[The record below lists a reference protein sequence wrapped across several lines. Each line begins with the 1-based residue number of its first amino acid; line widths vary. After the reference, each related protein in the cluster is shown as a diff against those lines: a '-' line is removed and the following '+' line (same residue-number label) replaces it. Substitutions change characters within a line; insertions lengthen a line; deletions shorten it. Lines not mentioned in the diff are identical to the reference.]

1 MLPIETDRLLLRQLT
16 PADAEMMFELDSD
29 PIVSKY
35 LHQKPFTSID
45 QAREVIDYVLRQY
58 RDYGIARWAVIE
70 KDTSKF
76 LGWSGLKF
84 ITEPI
89 NNHVNFYY
97 IGYRFISRFWG
108 KGYATE
114 SSRVALQYGFDIL
127 QADTIYGM
135 CAVEN
140 TASANVLQ
148 KIGLQYVEDFD
159 HRGIPHKWF
168 KINKYKM
175 ASIG

>member
-1 MLPIETDRLLLRQLT
+1 MLPIETERLILRQLT
-16 PADAEMMFELDSD
+16 PADALGMFELDSD
-29 PIVSKY
+29 PLVSKY

-45 QAREVIDYVLRQY
+45 QAREVIDYILQQY
-58 RDYGIARWAVIE
+58 HDYGIARWAVIE
-70 KDTSKF
+70 KETNQF
-76 LGWSGLKF
+76 IGWSGLKL

-89 NNHVNFYY
+89 NNHINFYD
-97 IGYRFISRFWG
+97 IGYRLISRFWG

-114 SSRVALQYGFDIL
+114 SARPALQYGFDVL
-127 QADTIYGM
+127 QANTIYGM

-148 KIGLQYVEDFD
+148 KIGLQYVEDFG

-168 KINKYKM
+168 KIAK
-175 ASIG
+175 